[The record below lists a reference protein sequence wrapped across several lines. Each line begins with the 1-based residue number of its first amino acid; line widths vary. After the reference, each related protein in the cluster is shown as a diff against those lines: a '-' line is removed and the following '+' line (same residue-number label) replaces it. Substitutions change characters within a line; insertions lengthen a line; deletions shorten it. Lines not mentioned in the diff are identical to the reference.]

1 MRSRN
6 ANRNLIVFAFAAT
19 GSLLRQ
25 IPLIHYISEQRR
37 VGAIGEADQIV
48 EALRRGGVN
57 VGEGRKGRRHFRTL
71 QVLLV

>member
-1 MRSRN
+1 MGNDEIPKR
-6 ANRNLIVFAFAAT
+6 NRNLIVFAFAAT
-19 GSLLRQ
+19 SSLLRE

-57 VGEGRKGRRHFRTL
+57 IREGRKGRRHF
-71 QVLLV
+71 